1 MLCRKFESSREKAG
15 LEERNWSARV
25 RGILAIVHTHESM
38 AFGTTKNKV
47 LAQTDFRNR
56 QGATAFA
63 EIGLAKTKGKY
74 G

>member
-1 MLCRKFESSREKAG
+1 
-15 LEERNWSARV
+15 
-25 RGILAIVHTHESM
+25 M